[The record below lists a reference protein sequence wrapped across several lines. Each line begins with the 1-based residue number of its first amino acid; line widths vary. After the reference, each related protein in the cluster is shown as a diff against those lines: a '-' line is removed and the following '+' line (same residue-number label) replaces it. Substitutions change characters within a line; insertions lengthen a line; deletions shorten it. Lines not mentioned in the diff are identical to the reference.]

1 MEKRSA
7 ILCCTA
13 AAAVS
18 CILTAAVTLA
28 AVESGVYQRQQSA
41 VGQGVTQPLPRET
54 EPAEEYE
61 YVIGEY
67 QGRLAVYRRDAGEP
81 ETVLDVFITLLR
93 EADAAKIREGGIR
106 VRDRAEMMDRLEDFV
121 R

>member
-28 AVESGVYQRQQSA
+28 AVERGVY
-41 VGQGVTQPLPRET
+41 
-54 EPAEEYE
+54 
-61 YVIGEY
+61 
-67 QGRLAVYRRDAGEP
+67 GRA
-81 ETVLDVFITLLR
+81 
-93 EADAAKIREGGIR
+93 
-106 VRDRAEMMDRLEDFV
+106 
-121 R
+121 